1 MRRKRQTNV
10 FSLAFL
16 DVMSCG
22 FGAVVLIFLIINHN
36 SQDQPPQDDDLLTQL
51 RLLDFEVLRG
61 QEELY
66 ALVEDAENTQ
76 AQLANTATERATKE
90 AELAKLIEQLQEVEG
105 LSLAEIAA
113 AAKLRSDIESRKT
126 EVKRLQALERANAGS
141 DLRVIE
147 GEGDRQY
154 LTGMR
159 IGGRNI
165 VIAIDVSA
173 SMLDETVVNI
183 IRRRNM
189 SDEKQRSAPKWQ
201 RAIRTVEWLAAQL
214 PLDAEFQIY
223 RFNETVATLAT
234 SQSMEWLAMDDGTE
248 LNAAV
253 NTLKTQTPSGGTN
266 LEALVLAMRD
276 LSPIPDSV
284 YIITDGLPTRDDKTP
299 RQATVSG
306 RERLDFFRDAA
317 NRLPRQIPV
326 NVILFPME
334 GDPMAGAAWW
344 QLARATGGAF
354 ISPSWD
360 WP

>member
-76 AQLANTATERATKE
+76 AQLANTATERAAKE

-147 GEGDRQY
+147 GEGGHRLRD
-154 LTGMR
+154 GPCPF
-159 IGGRNI
+159 
-165 VIAIDVSA
+165 
-173 SMLDETVVNI
+173 
-183 IRRRNM
+183 
-189 SDEKQRSAPKWQ
+189 PK
-201 RAIRTVEWLAAQL
+201 
-214 PLDAEFQIY
+214 
-223 RFNETVATLAT
+223 TL
-234 SQSMEWLAMDDGTE
+234 
-248 LNAAV
+248 
-253 NTLKTQTPSGGTN
+253 
-266 LEALVLAMRD
+266 
-276 LSPIPDSV
+276 
-284 YIITDGLPTRDDKTP
+284 
-299 RQATVSG
+299 
-306 RERLDFFRDAA
+306 
-317 NRLPRQIPV
+317 
-326 NVILFPME
+326 
-334 GDPMAGAAWW
+334 
-344 QLARATGGAF
+344 
-354 ISPSWD
+354 
-360 WP
+360 